1 MLLEIS
7 IIPQT
12 SEELFYFVTKRIP
25 YLCGFWRFANDY
37 RNFIERSD
45 KMQSKKITKG
55 LLIVYLLALTW
66 IIIFKLQFSFKDI
79 DHLRSVNLIPF
90 RGSVIVNGTISF
102 GEIYNNV
109 FAFIPFGILL
119 CALQQEKPF
128 LKKFIPIFLI
138 SLFFET
144 VQFVFAIGA
153 SDITDLLANTL
164 GGVIG
169 MGVFFILSKIFKAKV
184 NKVVNIF
191 SLIGAIILVMF
202 IWLLL
207 LSN

>member
-1 MLLEIS
+1 
-7 IIPQT
+7 
-12 SEELFYFVTKRIP
+12 
-25 YLCGFWRFANDY
+25 
-37 RNFIERSD
+37 
-45 KMQSKKITKG
+45 MQSKKITKG

-128 LKKFIPIFLI
+128 LKKFIPIFLT

-169 MGVFFILSKIFKAKV
+169 MGVFFILTKIFKAKV

-191 SLIGAIILVMF
+191 SVIGAIILVMF

>member
-1 MLLEIS
+1 
-7 IIPQT
+7 
-12 SEELFYFVTKRIP
+12 
-25 YLCGFWRFANDY
+25 
-37 RNFIERSD
+37 
-45 KMQSKKITKG
+45 MQSKKLTQG

-66 IIIFKLQFSFKDI
+66 IIIFKLQFSFKDL
-79 DHLRSVNLIPF
+79 DHLRGVNLIPF

-119 CALQQEKPF
+119 CALQEKSF
-128 LKKFIPIFLI
+128 LKKLIPIFLT
-138 SLFFET
+138 SLVFEI
-144 VQFVFAIGA
+144 VQFVFAVGA

-169 MGVFFILSKIFKAKV
+169 MGFFFILSKIFKAKV
-184 NKVVNIF
+184 DIVVNIF
-191 SLIGAIILVMF
+191 SLVGAILLVMF
-202 IWLLL
+202 ICLLL